1 MRNLLPQPGG
11 PAGKSTGAGGAKAAS
26 ASTIHDPAI
35 RRRWHLH
42 RHAAGLLAD
51 KTAAVDRYGQPTAHF
66 RFRVA
71 MCHRGTDGGGVAVRR
86 SPDRSQARFGNLQT
100 CGSVWHCPIC
110 APKIAAVRR
119 DEMNQAIAA
128 WKEQGGEVYF
138 VTATMQHNADRY
150 GAGQLPAALGDLS
163 AALSRHKASRGYR
176 ATLAAAGVV
185 GSIRALEVTFG
196 ELNGWHVHTHEL
208 VFGKPGQLRHLRRL
222 VKPWVRMLIKR
233 DMAGL
238 RPGDIG
244 LEKFRKLR
252 ALLRRALTVQPGD
265 YAADYVAKFGREPEG
280 ERGAW
285 GLASELTR
293 AHMKRGRLGAGTD
306 GTPQRCDHATPWGLL
321 NDALDGDGRSGK
333 LFREYAEAFHGRR
346 QLFWSP
352 KLRQLFFGL
361 VERSDDEIAAA
372 DETRC
377 TEHVIELVPSQWAL
391 VIANEA
397 RFDVLRA
404 AATDGAEGVRRLLAD
419 LESRPAA
426 RSDYFTEGRFK
437 PPPMTTYET
446 ARGISVYA
454 ADR

>member
-1 MRNLLPQPGG
+1 MRNLLPHG
-11 PAGKSTGAGGAKAAS
+11 PATAGKSAGAGGAKAPS

-35 RRRWHLH
+35 RRRWQLH

-51 KTAAVDRYGQPTAHF
+51 KTEAVDRYGKPTVHF
-66 RFRVA
+66 EYRVA
-71 MCHRGTDGGGVAVRR
+71 MCHRGTDGGGVAVKR

-110 APKIAAVRR
+110 APKVAAVRR
-119 DEMNQAIAA
+119 DEMNEAIAA
-128 WKEQGGEVYF
+128 WKARGGDVYF
-138 VTATMQHNADRY
+138 VTTTMQHNADRY
-150 GAGQLPAALGDLS
+150 GAGMLDAALGDLS

-176 ATLAAAGVV
+176 SALESAGAV
-185 GSIRALEVTFG
+185 GSIRALEVTYG

-208 VFGKPGQLRHLRRL
+208 LFAQPGQLRALRRL

-238 RPGDIG
+238 LPGDIG
-244 LEKFRKLR
+244 AEKIRKLR

-293 AHMKRGRLGAGTD
+293 AHMKRGRAAAGTD
-306 GTPQRCDHATPWGLL
+306 GVPQRCDHATPWGLL
-321 NDALDGDGRSGK
+321 NDALDGDHRSGG
-333 LFREYAEAFHGRR
+333 LFREYAVHFKGRR

-361 VERSDDEIAAA
+361 VERSDEAIAA
-372 DETRC
+372 DPDTQC
-377 TEHVIELVPSQWAL
+377 TEHVIELVPSQWAV

-404 AATDGAEGVRRLLAD
+404 AATEGAEGVRRLLAE
-419 LESRPAA
+419 LESKPPP
-426 RSDYFTEGRFK
+426 RSGYFNEGRYA
-437 PPPMTTYET
+437 PRPMTTYQTEKGR
-446 ARGISVYA
+446 AVYVE
-454 ADR
+454 R